1 LIIGNGFLANA
12 FNNRMGENL
21 VIFASGVS
29 DSACTEESSF
39 LREEQLLLDAI
50 ADYQDKCIIYFG
62 SCGVISQELLRFP
75 YYRHKQKMEQIICST
90 HPQYLIFRLPQ
101 VIGKSR
107 NNKTLVNNFFDS
119 ILDGKE
125 IMIHRLSKRFFIDID
140 HVVLFV
146 NHVYSKLSLKNKI
159 INIACP
165 QEYTALEL
173 LQVIESLTGL
183 SAKYQLIDAGSSY
196 CIDTSVFANEA
207 SILQIE
213 LSENYLLHA
222 IQKHYVPKLSI

>member
-12 FNNRMGENL
+12 FNNRIGENL
-21 VIFASGVS
+21 AVFASGVS
-29 DSACTEESSF
+29 DSACTDESSF
-39 LREEQLLLDAI
+39 LREEQLLLNTI
-50 ADYQDKCIIYFG
+50 AYNQDKCLVYFS
-62 SCGVISQELLRFP
+62 SCGVISAELLGAP
-75 YYRHKQKMEQIICST
+75 YYRHKLKMEQIICSA

-107 NNKTLVNNFFDS
+107 NNKTLVNNFFNYV
-119 ILDGKE
+119 ITGQE
-125 IMIHRLSKRFFIDID
+125 ITIQRFSKRYFIDID

-146 NHVYSKLSLKNKI
+146 NHVYNALVLKNEI

-173 LQVIESLTGL
+173 LQIIESLTGL
-183 SAKYQLIDAGSSY
+183 SAKYQLVDAGSCYSL
-196 CIDTSVFANEA
+196 DTSLFANEA

-213 LSENYLLHA
+213 LSDSYLMRA
-222 IQKHYVPKLSI
+222 IQKHYVPK